1 MRIVLALSLAVG
13 GAVLAATPEPPLWGP
28 TWTAPFFQ
36 TITFGGVWMFNNSV
50 SWYYDATTTPVGSSL
65 YAHGRGQVDELC
77 TSIVGHELDDSPCS
91 LLATP
96 DGWRRVFFP
105 SPRAA
110 DGAAGAGGAAAAAAP
125 PDNNGVS
132 CCKYCNLTDYCGI
145 VQPDWLRRGGAVYLG
160 NATIGGRVCA
170 HWQKQGGESNNW
182 YAEVGTDL
190 PCEYWEGYPELPSSN
205 YWRFNNPAA
214 INRKPIPPSI
224 FAIPEQCESMC
235 QTTHMT
241 YAERLQA
248 RVDLELRKRAAAAA
262 AE

>member
-1 MRIVLALSLAVG
+1 M
-13 GAVLAATPEPPLWGP
+13 
-28 TWTAPFFQ
+28 
-36 TITFGGVWMFNNSV
+36 
-50 SWYYDATTTPVGSSL
+50 
-65 YAHGRGQVDELC
+65 DELC

-105 SPRAA
+105 SPRAGGGSGDDA
-110 DGAAGAGGAAAAAAP
+110 GAAAAAAAAAAP
-125 PDNNGVS
+125 SSGVS

-145 VQPDWLRRGGAVYLG
+145 VQPDWLRRGKSVYLG

-190 PCEYWEGYPELPSSN
+190 PCEYWEGCVGWMTDCCRTLPPPRGRVFLRAAAAAGPHLSAAPARPFHPPAPFRRRRRLSRRSYPELPSSN

-214 INRKPIPPSI
+214 INRDPIPPAI
-224 FAIPEQCESMC
+224 FAIPAQCENMC
-235 QTTHMT
+235 QTTHLT

-248 RVDLELRKRAAAAA
+248 RADLELRKRAAAAA
-262 AE
+262 AAAD